1 MNAKPMLALTAALW
15 LGIGLSGCSDNDED
29 AEGTNGGS
37 EQTQNADAADTQDT
51 STSDAEAED
60 AESKAEEPT
69 SAIDP
74 AERQQ
79 VLEDSLRGNFDPQ
92 LGEIRYLVGWADLN
106 DDGQDEAIV
115 HVVGPMVCGTGG
127 CDTLILQAQGDTYQV
142 LSAQPTTEPPI
153 ALGADNHDGWQ
164 DLLMQRHVA
173 ADQPS
178 ETVRLRFDGDSYVE
192 ADGKGDDATGGKTLI
207 EPFDSLDDAHPLF
220 EGEISGSYEMSE
232 PSAEAS
238 SSSDKD
244 DKQKEKDSSI
254 QEDSDPEAAGD
265 AVEEEA
271 EQQQDDSSPQQ

>member
-37 EQTQNADAADTQDT
+37 EQTQNADAADAQDA
-51 STSDAEAED
+51 STSDAEAEG
-60 AESKAEEPT
+60 AESKAEAST

-79 VLEDSLRGNFDPQ
+79 VLENSLRGNFDPQ

-106 DDGQDEAIV
+106 DDGQDEAVV

-153 ALGADNHDGWQ
+153 ALGAGSHDGWQ

-192 ADGKGDDATGGKTLI
+192 ADGKEDDATGGKTLI

-232 PSAEAS
+232 PPAEAS
-238 SSSDKD
+238 SSSKD
-244 DKQKEKDSSI
+244 AKQEDSSI
-254 QEDSDPEAAGD
+254 QEDSDPEAAAD